1 MIRSKRLLAVGLVAA
16 LGLVAAACGDDDDSG
31 SSATTAGGA
40 APTTTEASGSAT
52 TSAGTKAA
60 TTTTTTSKAGS
71 TTTTK
76 SGSTTTTKAGSTTT
90 TKGGSSSSTAPEGSL
105 APAVENPK
113 VGLLYD
119 ITGRGDRSFN
129 DAAAAGLDKAKA
141 AVGAVGTESTPSS
154 EGDRAERLAGL
165 EATGQDYIIGVGF
178 LWGNSIQEAAVKN
191 TGQKYGLIDS
201 VAVDTKGT
209 PDDSSDDVVLNN
221 VKSMTFAEEQGSFLV
236 GAAAA
241 LKTKSDKIGFIG
253 GVENDLIKKFE
264 AGYVAGAK
272 AVKPDIEIAVQYITQ
287 PPDFTGFN
295 DPAKG
300 KEIATS
306 MYGDGAD
313 VVYAAAGG
321 SGLGV
326 IQAASETGKE
336 GEVWTIGVDS
346 DQYNLVDAALQPY
359 VLTSMLKKVDIAVDQ
374 SIQDLA
380 NGKWAGGVTV
390 YDLEAGGVDYA
401 TSGGFVDDI
410 KDQLDDYKQQII
422 DGKIE
427 VPTKP

>member
-31 SSATTAGGA
+31 SSATTVGGA
-40 APTTTEASGSAT
+40 APTT
-52 TSAGTKAA
+52 AGEAA
-60 TTTTTTSKAGS
+60 TTTEGGSDAATTTA
-71 TTTTK
+71 
-76 SGSTTTTKAGSTTT
+76 
-90 TKGGSSSSTAPEGSL
+90 GGSSDSTAPEGSL
-105 APAVENPK
+105 APAVKNPK
-113 VGLLYD
+113 IGLLYD

-129 DAAAAGLDKAKA
+129 DAAAAGLDEAKA
-141 AVGAVGTESTPSS
+141 SVGAVGTESTPSS
-154 EGDRAERLAGL
+154 DGDRAERLAGL
-165 EATGQDYIIGVGF
+165 EASGQDYIIGVGF
-178 LWGNSIQEAAVKN
+178 LWQNAIQEAAVKN
-191 TGQKYGLIDS
+191 TGQKYGLIDA

-241 LKTKSDKIGFIG
+241 LKSKSGKIGFIG
-253 GVENDLIKKFE
+253 GVETDLIKKFE

-272 AVKPDIEIAVQYITQ
+272 AVKPDIEVAVQYITQ

-306 MYGDGAD
+306 MYSDGND

-326 IQAASETGKE
+326 IQAASETGKK
-336 GEVWTIGVDS
+336 GEVWAIGVDS

-359 VLTSMLKKVDIAVDQ
+359 VLTSMLKKVDVAVSQ
-374 SIQDLA
+374 SIEDLA

-390 YDLEAGGVDYA
+390 FDLEAGGVDYA
-401 TSGGFVDDI
+401 TSGGFLDDI
-410 KDQLDDYKQQII
+410 KTQLDDYKQQII

>member
-1 MIRSKRLLAVGLVAA
+1 VK
-16 LGLVAAACGDDDDSG
+16 
-31 SSATTAGGA
+31 
-40 APTTTEASGSAT
+40 
-52 TSAGTKAA
+52 
-60 TTTTTTSKAGS
+60 
-71 TTTTK
+71 
-76 SGSTTTTKAGSTTT
+76 
-90 TKGGSSSSTAPEGSL
+90 
-105 APAVENPK
+105 NPK
-113 VGLLYD
+113 IGLLYD

-129 DAAAAGLDKAKA
+129 DAAAAGLDEAKSS
-141 AVGAVGTESTPSS
+141 VGAVGTESTPSS
-154 EGDRAERLAGL
+154 DGDRAERLDGL
-165 EATGQDYIIGVGF
+165 VTSGQDYIIGVGF
-178 LWGNSIQEAAVKN
+178 LWQNAIQESAVKN
-191 TGQKYGLIDS
+191 TGQKYGLIDA

-241 LKTKSDKIGFIG
+241 LKSKSGKIGFIG
-253 GVENDLIKKFE
+253 GVETDLIKKFQ
-264 AGYVAGAK
+264 AGYQAGAK
-272 AVKPDIEIAVQYITQ
+272 AVNPDIEIAVQYITQ

-306 MYGDGAD
+306 MYSDGND

-321 SGLGV
+321 SGIGV
-326 IQAASETGKE
+326 IQAASETGKK
-336 GEVWTIGVDS
+336 GEVWAIGVDS

-359 VLTSMLKKVDIAVDQ
+359 VLTSMLKKVDVAVSN
-374 SIQDLA
+374 SIEDLA
-380 NGKWAGGVTV
+380 NGKWTGGVTV
-390 YDLEAGGVDYA
+390 YDLEAGGVDYS

-410 KDQLDDYKQQII
+410 KTKLDDYKQQII

>member
-1 MIRSKRLLAVGLVAA
+1 VK
-16 LGLVAAACGDDDDSG
+16 
-31 SSATTAGGA
+31 
-40 APTTTEASGSAT
+40 
-52 TSAGTKAA
+52 
-60 TTTTTTSKAGS
+60 
-71 TTTTK
+71 
-76 SGSTTTTKAGSTTT
+76 
-90 TKGGSSSSTAPEGSL
+90 
-105 APAVENPK
+105 NPK
-113 VGLLYD
+113 IGLLYD

-129 DAAAAGLDKAKA
+129 DAAAAGLDKAKSS
-141 AVGAVGTESTPSS
+141 VGAVGTESTPSS
-154 EGDRAERLAGL
+154 DGDRAERLAGL
-165 EATGQDYIIGVGF
+165 EASGQDYIIGVGF
-178 LWGNSIQEAAVKN
+178 LWQNAIQEAAVKN
-191 TGQKYGLIDS
+191 TGQKYGLIDA

-236 GAAAA
+236 GVAAA
-241 LKTKSDKIGFIG
+241 LKSKTGKIGFIG
-253 GVENDLIKKFE
+253 GVETDLIKKFQ
-264 AGYVAGAK
+264 AGYEAGAK
-272 AVKPDIEIAVQYITQ
+272 AAKPDIEVAVQYITQ

-306 MYGDGAD
+306 MYSDGND

-326 IQAASETGKE
+326 IQAASEAGAA
-336 GEVWTIGVDS
+336 GSVWAIGVDS
-346 DQYNLVDAALQPY
+346 DQYNLVDAKLQPY
-359 VLTSMLKKVDIAVDQ
+359 VLTSMLKKVDVAVSQ
-374 SIQDLA
+374 SIEDLA
-380 NGKWAGGVTV
+380 NGKWTGGVTV

-410 KDQLDDYKQQII
+410 KSQLDDYKQQII